1 MHFSHKYA
9 IENMIIYNLGR
20 IISLQI
26 FTFDL
31 KQCSAAAVKD
41 MNYKY
46 DLFDYIMETNILLPS
61 LLNMFFLK
69 VT

>member
-1 MHFSHKYA
+1 
-9 IENMIIYNLGR
+9 MIIYNLGR